1 MAQATL
7 FAKRGTGPCHHQEQK
22 PGELENLRQAAMQI
36 LAHEIEFVPNRYFN
50 TASAEQFILSGVVSE
65 LETSN
70 MGGSSRF
77 PRGLPAHLARLC
89 EESLLSAELEKT
101 LFRGM
106 NYLKFRAN
114 AVRSTLDPDNP
125 DQAAIVEFQRLLE
138 QAMATRD
145 RIIRANMRL
154 VISVVKKF
162 ASPQFPFDDLLSEGI
177 VSLMHAVEKFD
188 FDRGFRFS
196 TYAYRSIARN
206 AYRKTMD
213 RQRDNARFAT
223 GSDDSLLAAEDRNQW
238 SSLDEHGWT
247 QLRSLVKT
255 FVGQLDRRE
264 RFIIRGRFALGSHQK
279 IRTFQCLAEKL
290 GVSKERVRQIEQRA
304 ISKMRVM
311 AAEALKDE
319 AIVPTI

>member
-1 MAQATL
+1 
-7 FAKRGTGPCHHQEQK
+7 
-22 PGELENLRQAAMQI
+22 
-36 LAHEIEFVPNRYFN
+36 
-50 TASAEQFILSGVVSE
+50 
-65 LETSN
+65 
-70 MGGSSRF
+70 
-77 PRGLPAHLARLC
+77 
-89 EESLLSAELEKT
+89 
-101 LFRGM
+101 
-106 NYLKFRAN
+106 
-114 AVRSTLDPDNP
+114 
-125 DQAAIVEFQRLLE
+125 
-138 QAMATRD
+138 
-145 RIIRANMRL
+145 MRL